1 MFPVFAGGMLLGL
14 YAVIKFFGKDIVN
27 YLILAYIAVGGGS
40 GMKAALQSLTGNVFS
55 AFDEAKVVDLRNVKW
70 IGDITITQ
78 LDIIG
83 LVMSIVSVGFY
94 VWSKSWI
101 YNNILA
107 VVFCVHALQ
116 FIFLGNFKTGALLL
130 SLLFIYD
137 IFFVFGT
144 DVMVTVAKNVD
155 APIKLQFPR
164 DLSTSPPQYSILG
177 LGDIVIPGIFMSF
190 CLRFDVLK
198 SLSKGTLEGLID
210 AERKG
215 RVDNGKTMQYI
226 ITKGNEAPKIYFTS
240 VIVGYLIAIITTVI
254 IMFYFNHGQPAL
266 LYLVPGCIL
275 AIAITAVVKGEFKEV
290 VDFVEERFYGAKEGE
305 EGKKE

>member
-1 MFPVFAGGMLLGL
+1 
-14 YAVIKFFGKDIVN
+14 
-27 YLILAYIAVGGGS
+27 
-40 GMKAALQSLTGNVFS
+40 
-55 AFDEAKVVDLRNVKW
+55 
-70 IGDITITQ
+70 
-78 LDIIG
+78 
-83 LVMSIVSVGFY
+83 MSIISVTFY

-130 SLLFIYD
+130 TLLFFYD

-177 LGDIVIPGIFMSF
+177 LGDIVIPGIFMSL

-198 SLSKGTLEGLID
+198 ALDIGRLEQLID
-210 AERKG
+210 GEKKG
-215 RVDNGKTMQYI
+215 KEDNGAMVRYVINTANK
-226 ITKGNEAPKIYFTS
+226 APKHYFLS
-240 VIVGYLIAIITTVI
+240 VIIGYLIAIITTVVIMI
-254 IMFYFNHGQPAL
+254 IFNHGQPAL
-266 LYLVPGCIL
+266 LYLVPGCIFAVL
-275 AIAITAVVKGEFKEV
+275 ITSLLKGEFSRVCE
-290 VDFVEERFYGAKEGE
+290 FVEEKYYGVKEE
-305 EGKKE
+305 QEASTSSTAEKKEK